1 MSTFHGYAPSSNM
14 ISVEVVYAN
23 EARSIDLQE
32 LAILGINVNGAIV
45 VAKLPSFIEE
55 VSLSLSTLGQCLQL
69 STWIPKIM
77 WWGVL
82 GSYLMKCAGL
92 Q

>member
-1 MSTFHGYAPSSNM
+1 
-14 ISVEVVYAN
+14 
-23 EARSIDLQE
+23 
-32 LAILGINVNGAIV
+32 LAILGINVNGAIA

-55 VSLSLSTLGQCLQL
+55 ASLKLSMLGQRLQL

-77 WWGVL
+77 WWGVV

>member
-1 MSTFHGYAPSSNM
+1 
-14 ISVEVVYAN
+14 
-23 EARSIDLQE
+23 
-32 LAILGINVNGAIV
+32 LAILEINVNGAIA

-55 VSLSLSTLGQCLQL
+55 VSLRLSMLGKWLQL

-77 WWGVL
+77 GWVVL